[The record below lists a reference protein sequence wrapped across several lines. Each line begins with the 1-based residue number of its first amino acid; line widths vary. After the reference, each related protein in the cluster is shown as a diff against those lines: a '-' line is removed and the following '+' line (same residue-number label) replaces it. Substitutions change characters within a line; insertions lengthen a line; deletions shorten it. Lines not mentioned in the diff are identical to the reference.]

1 MLRSLRNPFGPTRT
15 RSQAEADVLNDM
27 HRALQ
32 AMTMLRT
39 GQGLDFNISS
49 YGATLSLNLP
59 KPVFA
64 RIVDK
69 TNTSSNN
76 HLTLYS
82 ALPVIEA
89 FENVTAG
96 TKPLGEDQSHSS
108 LLDAYELSNNR
119 DVPVDGSVY
128 VWLYPPMAGGHWYFT
143 YDQEIIFA
151 EIECQEDD
159 PGSGSA
165 GSGAVEGVTDCGAGA
180 GFGTGTGPG
189 AAKYAW
195 HQVIPQENG
204 LFATP
209 SAGGYSGTIQV
220 NPLYELNG
228 NRRVMEGTV
237 VRAWRGWT
245 RGRAWV
251 QTIPINRGNGSSVR
265 EKQRLFIR
273 NACSGTFTL
282 TVYDAEGDSATT
294 AAIAYDATAAEIEAA
309 IEGLGLGSGSGSAGI
324 NVTVTPLSGTTFDIT
339 FDDDFATHQI
349 IEPNFAEL
357 ESCQEWLFDSGDGN
371 TADDS
376 NNNITYRYRCEDGLL
391 REYAIDPVSQVE
403 TFNRVIACCDD
414 TACAG
419 SGSIGSGDGEGNTCC
434 CPSDTIP
441 DELCFNDLGQNIAV
455 KLTNNGF
462 DQWIGTY
469 DTGSTIPLTLS
480 LQCLDLDFFDDPVI
494 YNQCGQAFNDPCV
507 FRLVVSGGGQGGS
520 TTSYLCDPTC
530 SPFSASV
537 PGIISFFSN
546 SPTSG
551 PYSITEAVGGLCP
564 DPGSGSGSGSAAGIE
579 TDCCEDT
586 IPETLTLTITDKTGN
601 LTCLPDTITLTHE
614 GALGPQQWS
623 AASDSRFNDGDAGA
637 LNIYCHNGV
646 WKWTPVQLTGA
657 CAAGLTLTT
666 VDAASA
672 EADSGTCNPLEIV
685 FSLDAHEGTATGT
698 VTE

>member
-1 MLRSLRNPFGPTRT
+1 MLRSLKNPFGPTRT

-39 GQGLDFNISS
+39 GQGLDFNIST

-96 TKPLGEDQSHSS
+96 TKPLGEDQAHSS

-391 REYAIDPVSQVE
+391 REYATNPVSQVE
-403 TFNRVIACCDD
+403 TFNRVIACCE
-414 TACAG
+414 TECAG

-441 DELCFNDLGQNIAV
+441 DELCFNDIGLGIAI
-455 KLTNNGF
+455 KLTNNGS
-462 DQWIGTY
+462 DHWVGTY
-469 DTGSTIPLTLS
+469 DTGSTIPLTFDLV
-480 LQCLDLDFFDDPVI
+480 CIDLDFFFDPVI
-494 YNQCGQAFNDPCV
+494 FNQCGQDFNDPCI

-530 SPFSASV
+530 SPFSANV
-537 PGIISFFSN
+537 PGIISFFAN
-546 SPTSG
+546 SPNSG
-551 PYSITEAVGGLCP
+551 PYTITEAVGGLC
-564 DPGSGSGSGSAAGIE
+564 DAGSGSGGSGSATGVD
-579 TDCCEDT
+579 TDCCEDS
-586 IPETLTLTITDKTGN
+586 IPETLTFSFSGGTGELACMN
-601 LTCLPDTITLTHE
+601 GQSVTGVSTGLVPTWIY
-614 GALGPQQWS
+614 
-623 AASDSRFNDGDAGA
+623 AG
-637 LNIYCHNGV
+637 NTPIVFECVDGV
-646 WKWTPVQLTGA
+646 WKMQIGNNGSGSFPSCTFSGDFLSPNT
-657 CAAGLTLTT
+657 
-666 VDAASA
+666 
-672 EADSGTCNPLEIV
+672 EATSGTCDPLEVEFTITV
-685 FSLDAHEGTATGT
+685 SGGIGSVTVT